1 MSKINK
7 ILVAEASITTEFQS
21 KLKTM
26 LDKAIRENGIDKE
39 QVREA
44 MRPDLTVLVRK
55 VTRAYLKLGLDWLK

>member
-7 ILVAEASITTEFQS
+7 ILVAEAAVTTEFQS

-26 LDKAIRENGIDKE
+26 IDKAVRENGIDKE
-39 QVREA
+39 KVREA
-44 MRPDLTVLVRK
+44 MRPDLTILVRK

>member
-7 ILVAEASITTEFQS
+7 TLVAEASITTEFQS

-26 LDKAIRENGIDKE
+26 IDKAIREHGIDKE
-39 QVREA
+39 KVREA
-44 MRPDLTVLVRK
+44 MRPDLTILVRK